1 MKKLEKLDRL
11 PPYVFAEVNRIKDD
25 ARSKGKDILDFG
37 MGNPDSPTPKHIVDK
52 LIEAVQ
58 DPKSHRY
65 SSSKGISGLRK
76 AQANYYERRFNV
88 KLNYETEVVAT
99 LGSKEGL
106 ANMAQVLSVPSD
118 TFLVPNPAYPIHAF
132 GFIISGANLIH
143 YRINEEIDLMTEI
156 AEKVELS
163 KTPVK
168 AIVINFPSNPTA
180 RICSRD
186 FYKEIVSYAINK
198 DIMLLSDLAY
208 SEIYF
213 DDEDKPTSILEIDG
227 AKDVAVEFTS
237 MSKTFSMP
245 GWRMGFAVGNE
256 YLISALTRIKSY
268 LDYGAFTPIQ
278 VASVTALNS
287 HGKFIDD
294 IRMVYKERRD
304 ILIESFSNAGWNI
317 PAPKATMFAWS
328 PIPEKFKEMT
338 SLEFSKLLLE
348 KADIAVSPGLGFGEY
363 GEGFV
368 RLSMVENEQRVRQA
382 ARNLRKIMK

>member
-25 ARSKGKDILDFG
+25 ARSKGKDIIDFG

-156 AEKVELS
+156 AEKVESS

-186 FYKEIVSYAINK
+186 FYKEIVSYAI
-198 DIMLLSDLAY
+198 S
-208 SEIYF
+208 
-213 DDEDKPTSILEIDG
+213 
-227 AKDVAVEFTS
+227 
-237 MSKTFSMP
+237 
-245 GWRMGFAVGNE
+245 
-256 YLISALTRIKSY
+256 
-268 LDYGAFTPIQ
+268 
-278 VASVTALNS
+278 
-287 HGKFIDD
+287 
-294 IRMVYKERRD
+294 
-304 ILIESFSNAGWNI
+304 
-317 PAPKATMFAWS
+317 
-328 PIPEKFKEMT
+328 
-338 SLEFSKLLLE
+338 
-348 KADIAVSPGLGFGEY
+348 
-363 GEGFV
+363 
-368 RLSMVENEQRVRQA
+368 
-382 ARNLRKIMK
+382 